1 MDKDGLRFGAGNGT
15 VQWLFPALLSYTQA
29 QKLFKAALPGAALA
43 AQPASREGAFTITV
57 AGQVWRLVPQV
68 LLPAGAVG
76 QAPTPAADWWMGG
89 NGVLYLRLSSR
100 AQGVRVVD

>member
-1 MDKDGLRFGAGNGT
+1 MRFGAGNGS
-15 VQWLFPALLSYTQA
+15 VQWLLPALLSCTQA
-29 QKLFKAALPGAALA
+29 QKLFKAALTGAALA
-43 AQPASREGAFTITV
+43 VQRASREGAFTITL